1 MKIKTY
7 QQTLFE
13 QNKPAVTFASRD
25 VKADC
30 ERIHARGGEVLT
42 PPTDLTASII
52 ARVNDG
58 CGNQVQLAQLM
69 PWHVSS
75 VEEGSSI

>member
-1 MKIKTY
+1 
-7 QQTLFE
+7 
-13 QNKPAVTFASRD
+13 
-25 VKADC
+25 
-30 ERIHARGGEVLT
+30 
-42 PPTDLTASII
+42 
-52 ARVNDG
+52 VNDG